1 MSDDHTRHDIK
12 NALATAVLA
21 ADSLTGHT
29 DPQVRKSAVMIIDAI
44 EAALTHLR
52 ASHPQKG

>member
-21 ADSLTGHT
+21 ADSLIGHT
-29 DPQVRKSAVMIIDAI
+29 DPQVRRNALMIIDAI

-52 ASHPQKG
+52 ASHP

>member
-21 ADSLTGHT
+21 ADSLIGHA
-29 DPQVRKSAVMIIDAI
+29 DPQVRRNALMIIDAI
-44 EAALTHLR
+44 EAAMTHLR
-52 ASHPQKG
+52 ASHP